1 MKRLFTILTGLCL
14 LVGNAWADDFY
25 CAVFSEDDAFIEG
38 DDSKLV
44 NFARNQGKPSCD
56 WDDMTEEE
64 GDGYYEDPFPGSACD
79 DGAHMYRLVCVRP
92 GTCNYFRS
100 TSFCSVGTNESCG
113 TNQTKMSMSEPSVGS
128 WIQNGLAVEWERD
141 LNYDSAFTE
150 DNFDI
155 CVDCDYSPDKGSWS
169 SATAG
174 RQWRTVKNYGTALR
188 GYYEGCPVIDLPS
201 EYQCVENYYGNITPQ
216 PTTNSS
222 LICTACPL
230 VCGIASTS
238 TVGTTTVSDCCVAAG
253 STGSDVKGAF
263 RLKTAA
269 CATED

>member
-1 MKRLFTILTGLCL
+1 MRKFFAVLMGLCL
-14 LVGNAWADDFY
+14 LAGNAWADYY

-44 NFARNQGKPSCD
+44 RFARNQGQASCD
-56 WDDMTEEE
+56 WDDMDQVET
-64 GDGYYEDPFPGSACD
+64 DGYYENPFPGSECD
-79 DGAHMYRLVCVRP
+79 DGAHMYRLVCIQS

-100 TSFCSVGTNESCG
+100 NSFCSVGTNESCG
-113 TNQTKMSMSEPSVGS
+113 TNQTKMSMSDPSVGA
-128 WIQNGLAVEWERD
+128 WIPNGLAVEWEEY
-141 LNYDSAFTE
+141 LEYDYAFTE

-155 CVDCDYSPDKGSWS
+155 CVDCEYSTDKGSWS

-174 RQWRTVKNYGTALR
+174 RQSRTVKNYGTALG
-188 GYYEGCPVIDLPS
+188 GYYNGCPVIDLPS

-230 VCGIASTS
+230 VCDVQSTS
-238 TVGTTTVSDCCVAAG
+238 SVGTGSVSGCCVAAG
-253 STGSDVKGAF
+253 ATSNDALGAF

-269 CATED
+269 CATEN